1 MPTIKCPQNHRSE
14 ATEKQLK
21 EGHVCPECGNNMRM
35 SNVVRDV
42 VSSEAKEP
50 QPKSAPAVKQS
61 RSESETDA

>member
-1 MPTIKCPQNHRSE
+1 MPTVKCPQNHRSE

-35 SNVVRDV
+35 SNIIRDV

-50 QPKSAPAVKQS
+50 PSKRAPATYDV

>member
-21 EGHVCPECGNNMRM
+21 EGYTCPECGNNMRM
-35 SNVVRDV
+35 SDV

-50 QPKSAPAVKQS
+50 PSKRAPATYDV
-61 RSESETDA
+61 RSQSETDA